1 MASVTSLTAS
11 VHQRLATAL
20 SATLPTADADP
31 LLRRSDRA
39 DYQANGILALAKKA
53 KANPRELAT
62 QVVARVES
70 GELIGEIEV
79 SGPGFLNIT
88 LTDRAITQNLAA
100 RYADDT
106 GRLGVPTAERPG
118 TTVIDYA
125 QPNVAKEMHV
135 GHLRSAVIGDAVVQ
149 ILEFTG
155 ENVVRRH
162 HIGDWG
168 TQFGMLIQYLD
179 EHPHELDH
187 KDARVSGEEAMS
199 NLDRLYKAARKLFD
213 SDEEF
218 KTRARRRV
226 VDLQAGDPHTLATW
240 QKFVDES
247 KIYFFSVFE
256 KLDMEV
262 RDADIVGESGYNDM
276 LDETC
281 RLLEESGVAVRSE
294 GALCVFFD
302 DVKGPDGNPVPLIVK
317 KSDGGYGY
325 AATDLSA
332 IRDRVFHLKA
342 NSLLYVVDA
351 RQSLHFKMVFETA
364 RRAGWLN
371 DDDVK
376 AFQLAFGTV
385 LGKDGKPFK
394 TREGETIRLVDL
406 LDEAIDRATAVV
418 REKAEKVGLT
428 EEEIVENGR
437 YVGIG
442 AVKYADLSTSAVRD
456 YKFDLDQM
464 VSLNGD
470 TSVYL
475 QYAYARI
482 QSILR
487 KAGEAG
493 PAAHPELELAPA
505 ERALGLHLDQ
515 FGEAVAEVAESYE
528 PHKLAAYLFRLAT
541 LLTSFYDQCPVLKA
555 ESPAQVE
562 NRLFLVDL
570 TARTLHRGMAL
581 LATRTPSPHAP
592 PPGYRP
598 PAAGRVALRHPRPG
612 RCRCLPLQSLA
623 WRPFPIRCPSWRPT
637 RAGVCSGLNS
647 RFRRGG

>member
-1 MASVTSLTAS
+1 MASVTSLTSA
-11 VHQRLATAL
+11 VHQRLASAL
-20 SATLPTADADP
+20 SAALPETADADP

-39 DYQANGILALAKKA
+39 DFQANGILALAKKA

-62 QVVARVES
+62 QVVGQVVT
-70 GELIGEIEV
+70 GDVIGNVEV

-88 LTDRAITQNLAA
+88 VTDKAITENLAA
-100 RYADDT
+100 RAADAE
-106 GRLGVPTAERPG
+106 GRLGVPYTEQPG

-135 GHLRSAVIGDAVVQ
+135 GHLRSAVIGDSVVKL
-149 ILEFTG
+149 LEFTG
-155 ENVVRRH
+155 ETVIRRH

-187 KDARVSGEEAMS
+187 KAAEVTGEEAMS

-226 VDLQAGDPHTLATW
+226 VDLQAGDPHTLAMW

-256 KLDMEV
+256 KLDMEI
-262 RDADIVGESGYNDM
+262 RDPDIVGESGYNDM
-276 LDETC
+276 LAETC

-302 DVKGPDGNPVPLIVK
+302 DIKGPDGKPVPLIVQ

-332 IRDRVFHLKA
+332 IRDRVFNLKA
-342 NSLLYVVDA
+342 NSIIYVVDA

-371 DDDVK
+371 DDVK
-376 AFQLAFGTV
+376 AYQLAFGTV

-394 TREGETIRLVDL
+394 TREGETVRLVDL
-406 LDEAIDRATAVV
+406 LDEAIDRASAVV
-418 REKAEKVGLT
+418 REKAQDLSAA
-428 EEEIVENGR
+428 EIAERGAQ
-437 YVGIG
+437 VGIG
-442 AVKYADLSTSAVRD
+442 AVKYADLSTSANRD

-487 KAGEAG
+487 KAGDVR
-493 PAAHPELELAPA
+493 PSAHPELALTDA
-505 ERALGLHLDQ
+505 ERALGLHADA
-515 FGEAVAEVAESYE
+515 FAETVAEAAAEYA
-528 PHKLAAYLFRLAT
+528 PHKMAAYLYQLAS
-541 LLTSFYDQCPVLKA
+541 LYTSFYDKCPVLKA
-555 ESPAQVE
+555 QTPEQVE
-562 NRLFLVDL
+562 NRLFLCDV
-570 TARTLHRGMAL
+570 TARTLHQGMAL
-581 LATRTPSPHAP
+581 LGIRTPE
-592 PPGYRP
+592 R
-598 PAAGRVALRHPRPG
+598 L
-612 RCRCLPLQSLA
+612 
-623 WRPFPIRCPSWRPT
+623 
-637 RAGVCSGLNS
+637 
-647 RFRRGG
+647 

>member
-11 VHQRLATAL
+11 VHQHLASAL
-20 SATLPTADADP
+20 SATLPEAAADP

-53 KANPRELAT
+53 KANPRELAA
-62 QVVARVES
+62 QVVSHVVT
-70 GELIGEIEV
+70 GDVIKDIEV

-88 LTDRAITQNLAA
+88 VTDRAITENLAA
-100 RYADDT
+100 RAADPE
-106 GRLGVPTAERPG
+106 GRLGAPYAENPG

-135 GHLRSAVIGDAVVQ
+135 GHLRSAVIGDSVVKL
-149 ILEFTG
+149 LEFTG
-155 ENVVRRH
+155 ETVIRRH

-187 KDARVSGEEAMS
+187 KAGEVTGEEAMS

-226 VDLQAGDPHTLATW
+226 VDLQAGEPRTLAMW

-256 KLDMEV
+256 KLDMEI
-262 RDADIVGESGYNDM
+262 RDPDIVGESGYNDM
-276 LDETC
+276 LQETC
-281 RLLEESGVAVRSE
+281 RLLEDSGVAVRSE

-302 DVKGPDGNPVPLIVK
+302 DVKGPDGQPVPLIVQ
-317 KSDGGYGY
+317 KSDGGFGY

-332 IRDRVFHLKA
+332 IRDRVFNLKA
-342 NSLLYVVDA
+342 NAIIYVVDA

-371 DDDVK
+371 DGVK
-376 AFQLAFGTV
+376 AYQLAFGTV

-406 LDEAIDRATAVV
+406 LDEAVERASAVV
-418 REKAEKVGLT
+418 REKAQDLS
-428 EEEIVENGR
+428 EEEIAERGAQ
-437 YVGIG
+437 VGIG
-442 AVKYADLSTSAVRD
+442 AVKYADLSTSANRD

-487 KAGEAG
+487 KAGEVR
-493 PAAHPELELAPA
+493 PAAHPELALTDA
-505 ERALGLHLDQ
+505 ERALGLHVDQ
-515 FGEAVAEVAESYE
+515 FAETVAEAAAEYA
-528 PHKLAAYLFRLAT
+528 PHKLAGYLYQLAS
-541 LLTSFYDQCPVLKA
+541 LYTSFYDKCPVLKA
-555 ESPAQVE
+555 ETPEQVE
-562 NRLFLVDL
+562 NRLLLCDV
-570 TARTLHRGMAL
+570 TARTLHEGMSL
-581 LATRTPSPHAP
+581 LGIRTPE
-592 PPGYRP
+592 R
-598 PAAGRVALRHPRPG
+598 L
-612 RCRCLPLQSLA
+612 
-623 WRPFPIRCPSWRPT
+623 
-637 RAGVCSGLNS
+637 
-647 RFRRGG
+647 

>member
-1 MASVTSLTAS
+1 MASVHSLASTLQQQLADALTA
-11 VHQRLATAL
+11 AL
-20 SATLPTADADP
+20 PDAGTADP

-39 DYQANGILALAKKA
+39 DFQANGILALAKKL
-53 KANPRELAT
+53 KGNPRELAA
-62 QVVARVES
+62 QVTAALPSS
-70 GELIGEIEV
+70 GLIKDIEV

-88 LTDRAITQNLAA
+88 LSDRSIIETLAA
-100 RYADDT
+100 RAADDE
-106 GRLGVPTAERPG
+106 GRLGVPVNTAAG

-135 GHLRSAVIGDAVVQ
+135 GHLRSAVIGDAMVQ

-155 ENVVRRH
+155 ESVVRRH

-168 TQFGMLIQYLD
+168 TQFGMLIQYLI
-179 EHPHELDH
+179 EHPDELSH
-187 KDARVSGEEAMS
+187 KGDKSDKAEKDVAGDETDGEAAMS
-199 NLDRLYKAARKLFD
+199 SLNRLYKASRVLFD

-218 KTRARRRV
+218 KARSRDRV
-226 VDLQAGDPHTLATW
+226 VALQAGEPETLAMW
-240 QKFVDES
+240 QRFVDES
-247 KIYFFSVFE
+247 KIYFYSVFD
-256 KLDMEV
+256 KLDMKIS
-262 RDADIVGESGYNDM
+262 DPDIVGESGYNDM
-276 LDETC
+276 LEETC
-281 RLLEESGVAVRSE
+281 RILEETGVAVRSE

-302 DVKGPDGNPVPLIVK
+302 DVKGPDGNPTPLIVK
-317 KSDGGYGY
+317 KTNGGYGY

-332 IRDRVFHLKA
+332 IRDRVQHLKA
-342 NSLLYVVDA
+342 DTLLYVVDA

-371 DDDVK
+371 EDVK
-376 AFQLAFGTV
+376 AHQLAFGTV

-394 TREGETIRLVDL
+394 TREGVTVRLQDL
-406 LDEAIDRATAVV
+406 LDEAVERATAVV
-418 REKAEKVGLT
+418 REKAEKVGLS

-464 VSLNGD
+464 VSLHGD

-482 QSILR
+482 RSILR
-487 KAGEAG
+487 KAGDAK

-515 FGEAVAEVAESYE
+515 FGEVLSEVAAGYE
-528 PHKLAAYLFRLAT
+528 PHKLAAYLYQLASLYT
-541 LLTSFYDQCPVLKA
+541 TFYDQCHVLSDDNPA
-555 ESPAQVE
+555 EVVE
-562 NRLFLVDL
+562 NRLFLCDL

-581 LATRTPSPHAP
+581 LGIRTPE
-592 PPGYRP
+592 R
-598 PAAGRVALRHPRPG
+598 L
-612 RCRCLPLQSLA
+612 
-623 WRPFPIRCPSWRPT
+623 
-637 RAGVCSGLNS
+637 
-647 RFRRGG
+647 

>member
-1 MASVTSLTAS
+1 MAPVTSLTAS

-20 SATLPTADADP
+20 TAALPEAGAADP

-39 DYQANGILALAKKA
+39 DFQANGILALAKKA

-62 QVVARVES
+62 QVVAQVVT
-70 GELIGEIEV
+70 GDVIKEIEV
-79 SGPGFLNIT
+79 SGPGFLNVTI
-88 LTDRAITQNLAA
+88 TDRAITENLAA
-100 RYADDT
+100 RYADAD
-106 GRLGVPTAERPG
+106 RLGVPQAEHPG

-155 ENVVRRH
+155 ETVVRRH

-187 KDARVSGEEAMS
+187 KESQVSGEEAMS
-199 NLDRLYKAARKLFD
+199 NLDRLYKTARKLFD

-226 VDLQAGDPHTLATW
+226 VDLQAGDPHTLAIW

-262 RDADIVGESGYNDM
+262 RDPDIVGESGYNDM
-276 LDETC
+276 LAETC

-294 GALCVFFD
+294 GALCVFFE
-302 DVKGPDGNPVPLIVK
+302 DVKGPDGNPVPLIVQ

-332 IRDRVFHLKA
+332 IRDRVFNIKA
-342 NSLLYVVDA
+342 DTLLYVVDA
-351 RQSLHFKMVFETA
+351 RQSLHFRMVFETA

-371 DDDVK
+371 EDVK
-376 AFQLAFGTV
+376 AHQLAFGTV

-394 TREGETIRLVDL
+394 TREGETVKLVDL
-406 LDEAIDRATAVV
+406 LDEAVDRATAVV
-418 REKAEKVGLT
+418 GEKREKVGLT
-428 EEEIVENGR
+428 DEEVVENGR

-487 KAGEAG
+487 KAGEAR

-515 FGEAVAEVAESYE
+515 FGELLAEVAAEYA
-528 PHKLAAYLFRLAT
+528 PHKLAAYLYQLASH
-541 LLTSFYDQCPVLKA
+541 LTTFYDQCHVL
-555 ESPAQVE
+555 SPDNAPEVVE

-570 TARTLHRGMAL
+570 TGRTLHLGMAL
-581 LATRTPSPHAP
+581 LGIRTPEK
-592 PPGYRP
+592 
-598 PAAGRVALRHPRPG
+598 L
-612 RCRCLPLQSLA
+612 
-623 WRPFPIRCPSWRPT
+623 
-637 RAGVCSGLNS
+637 
-647 RFRRGG
+647 

>member
-1 MASVTSLTAS
+1 MASVPSLAS
-11 VHQRLATAL
+11 TVQQRLAEGLIAAL
-20 SATLPTADADP
+20 PEAGSADP

-39 DYQANGILALAKKA
+39 DFQANGILALAKQLKG
-53 KANPRELAT
+53 NPRELAT
-62 QVVARVES
+62 KVVDGIPANDV
-70 GELIGEIEV
+70 LKEIEV

-88 LTDRAITQNLAA
+88 VTDEAIVRTLAA
-100 RYADDT
+100 RAADD
-106 GRLGVPTAERPG
+106 RLGVPFAQDAG

-135 GHLRSAVIGDAVVQ
+135 GHLRSAVIGAAMVE

-155 ENVVRRH
+155 EKVVRRH

-168 TQFGMLIQYLD
+168 TQFGMLIQYLE

-187 KDARVSGEEAMS
+187 KDAQVSGEEAMS
-199 NLDRLYKAARKLFD
+199 NLDRLYKAARKFFD

-226 VDLQAGDPHTLATW
+226 VELQAGDPQTLAMW

-256 KLDMEV
+256 KLDMDI
-262 RDADIVGESGYNDM
+262 RDPDIVGESGYNDM
-276 LDETC
+276 LAETC
-281 RLLEESGVAVRSE
+281 RILEESGVAVRSN

-302 DVKGPDGNPVPLIVK
+302 DIKGPDGNPTPLIVQ
-317 KSDGGYGY
+317 KSDGGFGY

-332 IRDRVFHLKA
+332 IRDRVRNLKA
-342 NSLLYVVDA
+342 STLLYVVDA

-371 DDDVK
+371 EDVK
-376 AFQLAFGTV
+376 AVQLAFGTV

-394 TREGETIRLVDL
+394 TREGETVRLVDL
-406 LDEAIDRATAVV
+406 LDEAIDRAASVV
-418 REKAEKVGLT
+418 REKARDLT
-428 EEEIVENGR
+428 EDEIAERGAQ
-437 YVGIG
+437 VGIG
-442 AVKYADLSTSAVRD
+442 AVKYADLSTSAARD

-482 QSILR
+482 KSIFG
-487 KAGEAG
+487 KAGDRT
-493 PAAHPELELAPA
+493 PLAHPELELAPA

-515 FGEAVAEVAESYE
+515 FGETVAEAAAEYA
-528 PHKLAAYLFRLAT
+528 PHKLAAYLYQLASLYT
-541 LLTSFYDQCPVLKA
+541 TFYDQCPVIKPEPPQEVA
-555 ESPAQVE
+555 E
-562 NRLFLVDL
+562 NRLFICDL
-570 TARTLHRGMAL
+570 TARTLHQGMAL
-581 LATRTPSPHAP
+581 LGIRTPE
-592 PPGYRP
+592 R
-598 PAAGRVALRHPRPG
+598 L
-612 RCRCLPLQSLA
+612 
-623 WRPFPIRCPSWRPT
+623 
-637 RAGVCSGLNS
+637 
-647 RFRRGG
+647 

>member
-20 SATLPTADADP
+20 TAALPEADADP

-62 QVVARVES
+62 QVVAQVES
-70 GELIGEIEV
+70 GEVIKEIEV

-88 LTDRAITQNLAA
+88 LTDKAITQNLAE
-100 RYADDT
+100 RYADVEN
-106 GRLGVPTAERPG
+106 RLGVPLAAHPG

-187 KDARVSGEEAMS
+187 KDAQVSGEEAMS

-256 KLDMEV
+256 KLDMEI

-302 DVKGPDGNPVPLIVK
+302 DIKGPDGNPVPLIVK

-332 IRDRVFHLKA
+332 IRDRVFNLKA

-371 DDDVK
+371 DEDVK

-406 LDEAIDRATAVV
+406 LDEAIDRATTVV
-418 REKAEKVGLT
+418 REKAEKMGLT

-437 YVGIG
+437 YVGVG

-487 KAGEAG
+487 KAGEAAV
-493 PAAHPELELAPA
+493 PTAHPELELAPA

-515 FGEAVAEVAESYE
+515 FGETLAEVAESYE
-528 PHKLAAYLFRLAT
+528 PHKLAAYLFKLAT
-541 LLTSFYDQCPVLKA
+541 LLTTFYDQCPVLKA
-555 ESPAQVE
+555 ETPAQME
-562 NRLFLVDL
+562 NRLFLIDL
-570 TARTLHRGMAL
+570 TARTLHRGMGL
-581 LATRTPSPHAP
+581 LGIRTPDK
-592 PPGYRP
+592 
-598 PAAGRVALRHPRPG
+598 L
-612 RCRCLPLQSLA
+612 
-623 WRPFPIRCPSWRPT
+623 
-637 RAGVCSGLNS
+637 
-647 RFRRGG
+647 

>member
-1 MASVTSLTAS
+1 MASVTSLSDS
-11 VHQRLATAL
+11 VQQRLASAL
-20 SATLPTADADP
+20 SATLPEAAGADP

-39 DYQANGILALAKKA
+39 DFQANGILALAKKA
-53 KANPRELAT
+53 GSNPRELAT
-62 QVVARVES
+62 RVVAGVDS
-70 GELIGEIEV
+70 GDVIEDIEV

-88 LTDRAITQNLAA
+88 VSDRAIVANLAA

-106 GRLGVPTAERPG
+106 GRLGVPHAANPG

-135 GHLRSAVIGDAVVQ
+135 GHLRSAVIGDSVVQ
-149 ILEFTG
+149 LLEFTG

-187 KDARVSGEEAMS
+187 KDAQVTGEQAMS
-199 NLDRLYKAARKLFD
+199 NLDRLYKAARRLFD

-226 VDLQAGDPHTLATW
+226 VDLQAGDPKTLAMW

-256 KLDMEV
+256 KLDMEI

-276 LDETC
+276 LAETC

-302 DVKGPDGNPVPLIVK
+302 DVKGPDGNPVPLIVQ

-332 IRDRVFHLKA
+332 IRDRVFNLKA
-342 NSLLYVVDA
+342 NTLLYVVDA
-351 RQSLHFKMVFETA
+351 RQALHFRMVFETA

-371 DDDVK
+371 EDVK
-376 AFQLAFGTV
+376 AQQLAFGTV

-394 TREGETIRLVDL
+394 TREGETVRLVDL
-406 LDEAIDRATAVV
+406 LDEAIERASAVV
-418 REKAEKVGLT
+418 REKAQDLSER
-428 EEEIVENGR
+428 EIAERGAQ
-437 YVGIG
+437 VGIG
-442 AVKYADLSTSAVRD
+442 AVKYADLSTSAIRD

-487 KAGEAG
+487 KAGEVR
-493 PAAHPELELAPA
+493 PAAHPGLELAEA
-505 ERALGLHLDQ
+505 ERTLGLHVDA
-515 FGEAVAEVAESYE
+515 FAETVREAAAEYA
-528 PHKLAAYLFRLAT
+528 PHKLAAYLYQLASHY
-541 LLTSFYDQCPVLKA
+541 TSFYDKCPVLKA
-555 ESPAQVE
+555 ETPQLVE
-562 NRLFLVDL
+562 NRLFLCDV
-570 TARTLHRGMAL
+570 TARTLHQGMAL
-581 LATRTPSPHAP
+581 LGIRTPEK
-592 PPGYRP
+592 
-598 PAAGRVALRHPRPG
+598 L
-612 RCRCLPLQSLA
+612 
-623 WRPFPIRCPSWRPT
+623 
-637 RAGVCSGLNS
+637 
-647 RFRRGG
+647 

>member
-1 MASVTSLTAS
+1 MASVQSLTAS
-11 VHQRLATAL
+11 VHQRLADAL
-20 SATLPTADADP
+20 SAALPEAGSADP

-39 DYQANGILALAKKA
+39 DFQANGILALAKKA
-53 KANPRELAT
+53 KANPRELAE
-62 QVVARVES
+62 QVVGSIPANDVLAEV
-70 GELIGEIEV
+70 EV

-88 LTDRAITQNLAA
+88 VADRAITENLAA
-100 RYADDT
+100 RAADD
-106 GRLGVPTAERPG
+106 RLGVPSADAPG

-135 GHLRSAVIGDAVVQ
+135 GHLRSAVIGAAMVE

-155 ENVVRRH
+155 EKVVRRH

-168 TQFGMLIQYLD
+168 TQFGMLIQYLF

-187 KDARVSGEEAMS
+187 KGDAEVSGEEAMS
-199 NLDRLYKAARKLFD
+199 SLNRIYKASRALFD

-218 KTRARRRV
+218 KARARDRV
-226 VDLQAGDPHTLATW
+226 VALQAGDPETRALW
-240 QKFVDES
+240 QRFVDES
-247 KIYFFSVFE
+247 KIYFYSVFD
-256 KLDMEV
+256 KLDMEIHDPDV
-262 RDADIVGESGYNDM
+262 VGESGYNDM
-276 LDETC
+276 LEETC
-281 RLLEESGVAVRSE
+281 RILEETGVAVRSE

-317 KSDGGYGY
+317 KSNGGYGY

-332 IRDRVFHLKA
+332 IRDRVQNLK
-342 NSLLYVVDA
+342 SDTLLYVVDA

-371 DDDVK
+371 DEVK

-394 TREGETIRLVDL
+394 TREGETVRLVDL
-406 LDEAIDRATAVV
+406 LDEAIERATGVV
-418 REKAEKVGLT
+418 REKAGKVGLT
-428 EEEIVENGR
+428 EEEILENGR

-482 QSILR
+482 KSILR
-487 KAGEAG
+487 KSGDAR

-515 FGEAVAEVAESYE
+515 FGETVHEVAASYE
-528 PHKLAAYLFRLAT
+528 PHRLAAYLYQLASLYT
-541 LLTSFYDQCPVLKA
+541 TFYDQCPVLKA
-555 ESPAQVE
+555 DTPAQVE
-562 NRLFLVDL
+562 NRLFLCEL
-570 TARTLHRGMAL
+570 TARTLHQGMAL
-581 LATRTPSPHAP
+581 LGIRTPE
-592 PPGYRP
+592 R
-598 PAAGRVALRHPRPG
+598 L
-612 RCRCLPLQSLA
+612 
-623 WRPFPIRCPSWRPT
+623 
-637 RAGVCSGLNS
+637 
-647 RFRRGG
+647 

>member
-1 MASVTSLTAS
+1 MASVTSLSDNVQQHLAS
-11 VHQRLATAL
+11 AL
-20 SATLPTADADP
+20 SATLPEAAGADP

-39 DYQANGILALAKKA
+39 DFQANGILALAKKA

-62 QVVARVES
+62 QVVGRVVT
-70 GELIGEIEV
+70 GDVIQDVEV

-88 LTDRAITQNLAA
+88 LADKAIIENLAA

-106 GRLGVPTAERPG
+106 GRLGVPTAADPG

-135 GHLRSAVIGDAVVQ
+135 GHLRSAVIGDSVVQ
-149 ILEFTG
+149 LLEFTG
-155 ENVVRRH
+155 ENVIRRH

-187 KDARVSGEEAMS
+187 KDDRVTGEEAMS
-199 NLDRLYKAARKLFD
+199 NLDRLYKAARKKFD

-226 VDLQAGDPHTLATW
+226 VDLQAGDPHTLAMW
-240 QKFVDES
+240 QRFVDES

-256 KLDMEV
+256 KLDMEI

-276 LDETC
+276 LAETC

-302 DVKGPDGNPVPLIVK
+302 DIKGPDGKPVPLIVQ

-332 IRDRVFHLKA
+332 IRDRVFNLKA
-342 NSLLYVVDA
+342 NTLLYVVDA
-351 RQSLHFKMVFETA
+351 RQALHFRMVFETA
-364 RRAGWLN
+364 RRAGWLS
-371 DDDVK
+371 DDVT
-376 AFQLAFGTV
+376 AVQLAFGTV

-394 TREGETIRLVDL
+394 TREGETVRLVDL
-406 LDEAIDRATAVV
+406 LDEAIDRASAVV
-418 REKAEKVGLT
+418 REKAQDLS
-428 EEEIVENGR
+428 EEEIAERGAQ
-437 YVGIG
+437 VGIG
-442 AVKYADLSTSAVRD
+442 AVKYADLSTSANRD

-487 KAGEAG
+487 KAGEVR
-493 PAAHPELELAPA
+493 PAAHPELPLADA
-505 ERALGLHLDQ
+505 ERALGLHLDS
-515 FGEAVAEVAESYE
+515 FAETVREAAAEYA
-528 PHKLAAYLFRLAT
+528 PHKLAAYLYQLASLFT
-541 LLTSFYDQCPVLKA
+541 TFYDKCPVLRA
-555 ESPAQVE
+555 ETPEQVE
-562 NRLFLVDL
+562 NRLFLSDL
-570 TARTLHRGMAL
+570 TARTLHQGMTL
-581 LATRTPSPHAP
+581 LGIRTPEK
-592 PPGYRP
+592 
-598 PAAGRVALRHPRPG
+598 L
-612 RCRCLPLQSLA
+612 
-623 WRPFPIRCPSWRPT
+623 
-637 RAGVCSGLNS
+637 
-647 RFRRGG
+647 

>member
-1 MASVTSLTAS
+1 MASVPSLAS
-11 VHQRLATAL
+11 TVQQRLAEGL
-20 SATLPTADADP
+20 SAALPEAGSADP

-39 DYQANGILALAKKA
+39 DFQANGILALAKQLKG
-53 KANPRELAT
+53 NPRELAT
-62 QVVARVES
+62 KVVGAIPANDV
-70 GELIGEIEV
+70 LKEIEV

-88 LTDRAITQNLAA
+88 VTDAAIVRTLAA
-100 RYADDT
+100 RAADD
-106 GRLGVPTAERPG
+106 RLGVPFDEAAG

-135 GHLRSAVIGDAVVQ
+135 GHLRSAVIGAAMVE

-155 ENVVRRH
+155 EKVVRRH

-168 TQFGMLIQYLD
+168 TQFGMLIQYLI

-187 KDARVSGEEAMS
+187 KAEGADTEVSGEEAMS
-199 NLDRLYKAARKLFD
+199 NLNRLYKASRALFD

-218 KTRARRRV
+218 KTRARARV
-226 VDLQAGDPHTLATW
+226 VDLQAGDEQTLALW
-240 QKFVDES
+240 QRFVDES
-247 KIYFFSVFE
+247 KIYFYSVFE
-256 KLDMEV
+256 KLDM
-262 RDADIVGESGYNDM
+262 DIQDPDIVGESGYNDM
-276 LDETC
+276 LAETC

-302 DVKGPDGNPVPLIVK
+302 DIKGPEGNPVPLIVQ
-317 KSDGGYGY
+317 KSDGGFGY

-332 IRDRVFHLKA
+332 IRDRVQNLKA
-342 NSLLYVVDA
+342 STLLYVVDA

-371 DDDVK
+371 DEVT

-406 LDEAIDRATAVV
+406 LDEAIDRATEVV
-418 REKAEKVGLT
+418 REKNNEKIALT
-428 EEEIVENGR
+428 EEEIVENGAQI
-437 YVGIG
+437 GIG

-470 TSVYL
+470 TSVYI

-482 QSILR
+482 QSIKR
-487 KAGEAG
+487 NAGDAV
-493 PAAHPELELAPA
+493 PTAHPELELAPA

-515 FGEAVAEVAESYE
+515 FGAAIAEVAEEYA
-528 PHKLAAYLFRLAT
+528 PHKLAAYLYQLASH
-541 LLTSFYDQCPVLKA
+541 LTAFYDQCPVVKA
-555 ESPAQVE
+555 DTQEQKE
-562 NRLFLVDL
+562 NRLFLIDL
-570 TARTLHRGMAL
+570 TARTLQRGLAL
-581 LATRTPSPHAP
+581 LGIQAP
-592 PPGYRP
+592 ER
-598 PAAGRVALRHPRPG
+598 L
-612 RCRCLPLQSLA
+612 
-623 WRPFPIRCPSWRPT
+623 
-637 RAGVCSGLNS
+637 
-647 RFRRGG
+647 

>member
-1 MASVTSLTAS
+1 MASVPSLAS
-11 VHQRLATAL
+11 TVQQRLAEGL
-20 SATLPTADADP
+20 SAALPEAGSADP

-39 DYQANGILALAKKA
+39 DFQANGILALAKQLKG
-53 KANPRELAT
+53 NPRELAT
-62 QVVARVES
+62 KVVEAIPANDV
-70 GELIGEIEV
+70 LKDIEV

-88 LTDRAITQNLAA
+88 VSDAAIVNTLAA
-100 RYADDT
+100 RAADD
-106 GRLGVPTAERPG
+106 RLGVPFNASAG

-135 GHLRSAVIGDAVVQ
+135 GHLRSAVIGAAMVE

-155 ENVVRRH
+155 ETVVRRH

-168 TQFGMLIQYLD
+168 TQFGMLIQYLI

-187 KDARVSGEEAMS
+187 KAEGADAEVSGEEAMS
-199 NLDRLYKAARKLFD
+199 NLNRLYKASRALFD

-218 KTRARRRV
+218 KTRARARV
-226 VDLQAGDPHTLATW
+226 VDLQAGDEETLALW
-240 QKFVDES
+240 QRFVDES
-247 KIYFFSVFE
+247 KIYFYSVFE
-256 KLDMEV
+256 KLDMDI
-262 RDADIVGESGYNDM
+262 RDPDIVGESGYNDM
-276 LDETC
+276 LQETC

-302 DVKGPDGNPVPLIVK
+302 DVKGPDGNPVPLIVQ
-317 KSDGGYGY
+317 KSDGGFGY

-332 IRDRVFHLKA
+332 IRDRVQNLKA
-342 NSLLYVVDA
+342 STLLYVVDA

-371 DDDVK
+371 DEVK
-376 AFQLAFGTV
+376 AHQLAFGTV

-394 TREGETIRLVDL
+394 TREGETVRLVDL
-406 LDEAIDRATAVV
+406 LDEAIERATAVV
-418 REKAEKVGLT
+418 SEKKEKAGLSD
-428 EEEIVENGR
+428 EEVVENGR

-482 QSILR
+482 QSIKR
-487 KAGEAG
+487 NVTDAE
-493 PAAHPELELAPA
+493 PTAHPELELAPA

-515 FGEAVAEVAESYE
+515 FGAALAEVAEEYA
-528 PHKLAAYLFRLAT
+528 PHKLAAYLYQLASH
-541 LLTSFYDQCPVLKA
+541 LTAFYDQCPVMKA
-555 ESPAQVE
+555 ETQELKE

-570 TARTLHRGMAL
+570 TARTLHQGMAL
-581 LATRTPSPHAP
+581 LGIRTPE
-592 PPGYRP
+592 R
-598 PAAGRVALRHPRPG
+598 L
-612 RCRCLPLQSLA
+612 
-623 WRPFPIRCPSWRPT
+623 
-637 RAGVCSGLNS
+637 
-647 RFRRGG
+647 

>member
-1 MASVTSLTAS
+1 MASVTSLSDS
-11 VHQRLATAL
+11 VHQRLAAAL
-20 SATLPTADADP
+20 SAALPQAGSADP

-39 DYQANGILALAKKA
+39 DFQANGILALAKKE

-62 QVVARVES
+62 QVVSGVES
-70 GELIGEIEV
+70 GELIKDVEV

-88 LTDRAITQNLAA
+88 LTDRAITANLAA

-106 GRLGVPTAERPG
+106 GRLGVPHTEQPG
-118 TTVIDYA
+118 TTVVDYA

-135 GHLRSAVIGDAVVQ
+135 GHLRSAVIGDAVVKL
-149 ILEFTG
+149 LEFTG

-168 TQFGMLIQYLD
+168 TQFGMLIQYLE

-187 KDARVSGEEAMS
+187 KADEVSGEEAMS
-199 NLDRLYKAARKLFD
+199 NLDRLYKAARGLFD
-213 SDEEF
+213 ADEEF

-226 VDLQAGDPHTLATW
+226 VDLQAGDPQTLATW

-256 KLDMEV
+256 KLDMEI

-276 LDETC
+276 LAETC

-302 DVKGPDGNPVPLIVK
+302 DIKGPDGNPVPLIVQ

-332 IRDRVFHLKA
+332 IRDRVFNLKA
-342 NSLLYVVDA
+342 NSIIYVVDA

-364 RRAGWLN
+364 RRAGWLG
-371 DDDVK
+371 DDVK
-376 AFQLAFGTV
+376 AHQLAFGTV

-394 TREGETIRLVDL
+394 TREGETVRLVDL
-406 LDEAIDRATAVV
+406 LDEAIDRASAVV
-418 REKAEKVGLT
+418 REKAQDLS
-428 EEEIVENGR
+428 EEEIAERGTQ
-437 YVGIG
+437 VGVG
-442 AVKYADLSTSAVRD
+442 AVKYADLSTSANRD

-487 KAGEAG
+487 KAGASR
-493 PAAHPELELAPA
+493 PAAHPELELHEA
-505 ERALGLHLDQ
+505 ERALGLHADS
-515 FGEAVAEVAESYE
+515 FAATVAEAATEYA
-528 PHKLAAYLFRLAT
+528 PHKLAAYLYQLASLYT
-541 LLTSFYDQCPVLKA
+541 TFYDKCPVLKA
-555 ESPAQVE
+555 ETQEQIE
-562 NRLFLVDL
+562 NRLFLCDV
-570 TARTLHRGMAL
+570 TARTLHRGMDL
-581 LATRTPSPHAP
+581 LGIRTPE
-592 PPGYRP
+592 R
-598 PAAGRVALRHPRPG
+598 L
-612 RCRCLPLQSLA
+612 
-623 WRPFPIRCPSWRPT
+623 
-637 RAGVCSGLNS
+637 
-647 RFRRGG
+647 

>member
-1 MASVTSLTAS
+1 MASVPSLAS
-11 VHQRLATAL
+11 TVQQRLAEGL
-20 SATLPTADADP
+20 SAALPEAGSADP

-39 DYQANGILALAKKA
+39 DFQANGILALAKQLKG
-53 KANPRELAT
+53 NPRELAT
-62 QVVARVES
+62 KVVEGIPANDV
-70 GELIGEIEV
+70 LKEIEV

-88 LTDRAITQNLAA
+88 VTDEAIVRTLAA
-100 RYADDT
+100 RALDD
-106 GRLGVPTAERPG
+106 RLGVPFAADAG

-135 GHLRSAVIGDAVVQ
+135 GHLRSAVIGAAMVE

-155 ENVVRRH
+155 EKVVRRH

-168 TQFGMLIQYLD
+168 TQFGMLIQYLE

-187 KDARVSGEEAMS
+187 KDAEVSGEEAMS
-199 NLDRLYKAARKLFD
+199 NLDRLYKAARKFFD

-226 VDLQAGDPHTLATW
+226 VDLQAGDPQTLAMW

-256 KLDMEV
+256 KLDMDI
-262 RDADIVGESGYNDM
+262 RDPDIVGESGYNDM
-276 LDETC
+276 LTETC
-281 RLLEESGVAVRSE
+281 RILEESGVAVRSN

-302 DVKGPDGNPVPLIVK
+302 DVKGPDGNPTPLIVQ
-317 KSDGGYGY
+317 KSDGGFGY

-332 IRDRVFHLKA
+332 IRDRVGNLKA
-342 NSLLYVVDA
+342 TTLLYVVDA

-371 DDDVK
+371 EDVK
-376 AFQLAFGTV
+376 AVQLAFGTV

-394 TREGETIRLVDL
+394 TREGETVRLVDL
-406 LDEAIDRATAVV
+406 LDEAIDRAASVV
-418 REKAEKVGLT
+418 REKARDLT
-428 EEEIVENGR
+428 EEEIAERGAQ
-437 YVGIG
+437 VGIG
-442 AVKYADLSTSAVRD
+442 AVKYADLSTSAARD

-482 QSILR
+482 KSIFG
-487 KAGEAG
+487 KAGDRT
-493 PAAHPELELAPA
+493 PVAHPELELAPA

-515 FGEAVAEVAESYE
+515 FGETVAEAAAEYA
-528 PHKLAAYLFRLAT
+528 PHKLAAYLYQLASLYT
-541 LLTSFYDQCPVLKA
+541 TFYDQCPVIKPEPPKEVA
-555 ESPAQVE
+555 E
-562 NRLFLVDL
+562 NRLFICDL
-570 TARTLHRGMAL
+570 TARTLHQGMAL
-581 LATRTPSPHAP
+581 LGIRTPE
-592 PPGYRP
+592 R
-598 PAAGRVALRHPRPG
+598 L
-612 RCRCLPLQSLA
+612 
-623 WRPFPIRCPSWRPT
+623 
-637 RAGVCSGLNS
+637 
-647 RFRRGG
+647 

>member
-1 MASVTSLTAS
+1 MASVTSLSDSVQQHLAS
-11 VHQRLATAL
+11 AL
-20 SATLPTADADP
+20 SAGLPEAAGADP

-39 DYQANGILALAKKA
+39 DFQANGILALAKKA

-62 QVVARVES
+62 QVVDRVVT
-70 GELIGEIEV
+70 GDLIKEIEV

-88 LTDRAITQNLAA
+88 IADRAITGNLAA

-106 GRLGVPTAERPG
+106 GRLGVPYAANPG

-135 GHLRSAVIGDAVVQ
+135 GHLRSAVIGDSVVQ
-149 ILEFTG
+149 LLEFTG
-155 ENVVRRH
+155 ENVIRRH

-187 KDARVSGEEAMS
+187 RASTEDVAASGEEAMS
-199 NLDRLYKAARKLFD
+199 NLDRLYKAARKKFD

-226 VDLQAGDPHTLATW
+226 VDLQAGDPHTLAMW

-256 KLDMEV
+256 KLDMEI
-262 RDADIVGESGYNDM
+262 RDPDIVGESGYNDM
-276 LDETC
+276 LAETC

-302 DVKGPDGNPVPLIVK
+302 DIKGPDGNPVPLIVQ

-332 IRDRVFHLKA
+332 IRDRVFNLKA
-342 NSLLYVVDA
+342 DTLLYVVDA

-364 RRAGWLN
+364 RRAGWLG
-371 DDDVK
+371 DGVK
-376 AFQLAFGTV
+376 AQQLAFGTV

-394 TREGETIRLVDL
+394 TREGETVRLVDL
-406 LDEAIDRATAVV
+406 LDEAIDRASAVV
-418 REKAEKVGLT
+418 REKAQDLS
-428 EEEIVENGR
+428 EEEIAERGAQ
-437 YVGIG
+437 VGIG
-442 AVKYADLSTSAVRD
+442 AVKYADLSTSASRD

-482 QSILR
+482 RSILR
-487 KAGEAG
+487 KAGELR
-493 PAAHPELELAPA
+493 PAAHPELELAAA
-505 ERALGLHLDQ
+505 ERALGLHVDA
-515 FGEAVAEVAESYE
+515 FAETVREAAREYA
-528 PHKLAAYLFRLAT
+528 PHKLAAYLYQLASLYT
-541 LLTSFYDQCPVLKA
+541 TFYDKCPVLKA
-555 ESPAQVE
+555 ETPQQVE
-562 NRLFLVDL
+562 NRLFLCDI
-570 TARTLHRGMAL
+570 TARTLHQGMAL
-581 LATRTPSPHAP
+581 LGIRTPE
-592 PPGYRP
+592 R
-598 PAAGRVALRHPRPG
+598 L
-612 RCRCLPLQSLA
+612 
-623 WRPFPIRCPSWRPT
+623 
-637 RAGVCSGLNS
+637 
-647 RFRRGG
+647 

>member
-1 MASVTSLTAS
+1 MASVTSLSDS
-11 VHQRLATAL
+11 VQQHLTSAL
-20 SATLPTADADP
+20 SATLPEAAGADP

-39 DYQANGILALAKKA
+39 DFQANGILALAKKA

-62 QVVARVES
+62 QVVSQVVT
-70 GELIGEIEV
+70 GDELIKDVEV

-88 LTDRAITQNLAA
+88 IADRAITGTLAA
-100 RYADDT
+100 RYADET
-106 GRLGVPTAERPG
+106 GRLGVPYAEHPG

-135 GHLRSAVIGDAVVQ
+135 GHLRSAVIGDSMVQ

-187 KDARVSGEEAMS
+187 KDTQVTGEEAMS
-199 NLDRLYKAARKLFD
+199 NLDRLYKAARKKFD

-226 VDLQAGDPHTLATW
+226 VDLQAGDPHTLAMW

-256 KLDMEV
+256 KLDMEI
-262 RDADIVGESGYNDM
+262 RDPDIVGESGYNDM
-276 LDETC
+276 LAETC

-302 DVKGPDGNPVPLIVK
+302 DVKGPDGNPVPLIVQ

-332 IRDRVFHLKA
+332 IRDRVFNLKA
-342 NSLLYVVDA
+342 NTLLYVVDA
-351 RQSLHFKMVFETA
+351 RQALHFKMVFETA
-364 RRAGWLN
+364 RRAGWLG
-371 DDDVK
+371 DDVK
-376 AFQLAFGTV
+376 AHQLAFGTV

-394 TREGETIRLVDL
+394 TREGETVRLVDL
-406 LDEAIDRATAVV
+406 LDEAIERASAVV
-418 REKAEKVGLT
+418 REKAQDLSEQ
-428 EEEIVENGR
+428 EIAERGAQ
-437 YVGIG
+437 VGIG
-442 AVKYADLSTSAVRD
+442 AVKYADLSTSANRD

-487 KAGEAG
+487 KAGETR
-493 PAAHPELELAPA
+493 PAAHPELELADA
-505 ERALGLHLDQ
+505 ERALGLHADAFAQ
-515 FGEAVAEVAESYE
+515 TVTEAAEEYA
-528 PHKLAAYLFRLAT
+528 PHKLAAYLYQLAS
-541 LLTSFYDQCPVLKA
+541 LYTSFYDKCPVLKA
-555 ESPAQVE
+555 ETPQQVE
-562 NRLFLVDL
+562 NRLFLCDV
-570 TARTLHRGMAL
+570 TARTLHQGMAL
-581 LATRTPSPHAP
+581 LGIRTPEK
-592 PPGYRP
+592 
-598 PAAGRVALRHPRPG
+598 L
-612 RCRCLPLQSLA
+612 
-623 WRPFPIRCPSWRPT
+623 
-637 RAGVCSGLNS
+637 
-647 RFRRGG
+647 

>member
-1 MASVTSLTAS
+1 MASVTSLSDSVQQQLAS
-11 VHQRLATAL
+11 AL
-20 SATLPTADADP
+20 SASLPEAAGADP

-39 DYQANGILALAKKA
+39 DFQANGILALAKKA

-62 QVVARVES
+62 QVVSQIVAGDV
-70 GELIGEIEV
+70 IKEIEV

-88 LTDRAITQNLAA
+88 ITDRAITENLAA
-100 RYADDT
+100 RYTDET
-106 GRLGVPTAERPG
+106 GRLGVPLAAEPG

-135 GHLRSAVIGDAVVQ
+135 GHLRSAVIGDSVVQ
-149 ILEFTG
+149 LLEFTG

-168 TQFGMLIQYLD
+168 TQFGMLIQYLE

-187 KDARVSGEEAMS
+187 KAAEVTGEEAMS
-199 NLDRLYKAARKLFD
+199 NLDRLYKAARKKFD

-226 VDLQAGDPHTLATW
+226 VDLQAGDPKTLAMW

-256 KLDMEV
+256 KLDMEIQ
-262 RDADIVGESGYNDM
+262 DADIVGESGYNDM
-276 LDETC
+276 LAETC

-302 DVKGPDGNPVPLIVK
+302 DIKGPDGNLVPLIVQ

-332 IRDRVFHLKA
+332 IRDRVFNLKA
-342 NSLLYVVDA
+342 NTILYVVDA
-351 RQSLHFKMVFETA
+351 RQALHFRMVFETA

-371 DDDVK
+371 DGVT
-376 AFQLAFGTV
+376 AQQLAFGTV

-394 TREGETIRLVDL
+394 TREGETVRLVDL
-406 LDEAIDRATAVV
+406 LDEAIDRASAVV
-418 REKAEKVGLT
+418 REKAQDLS
-428 EEEIVENGR
+428 EEEIAERGAQ
-437 YVGIG
+437 VGIG
-442 AVKYADLSTSAVRD
+442 AVKYADLSTSANRD

-487 KAGEAG
+487 KAGEVR
-493 PAAHPELELAPA
+493 PAAHPELALADA
-505 ERALGLHLDQ
+505 ERALGLHADS
-515 FGEAVAEVAESYE
+515 FAETVAEAAKEYA
-528 PHKLAAYLFRLAT
+528 PHKLAAYLYQLASLYT
-541 LLTSFYDQCPVLKA
+541 TFYDKCPVLKA
-555 ESPAQVE
+555 ETPEQVE
-562 NRLFLVDL
+562 NRLFLCDV
-570 TARTLHRGMAL
+570 TARTLHQGMAL
-581 LATRTPSPHAP
+581 LGIRTPEK
-592 PPGYRP
+592 
-598 PAAGRVALRHPRPG
+598 L
-612 RCRCLPLQSLA
+612 
-623 WRPFPIRCPSWRPT
+623 
-637 RAGVCSGLNS
+637 
-647 RFRRGG
+647 